1 MSRREK
7 GMRQTPESRLT
18 RSTESCRRDTLGPGK
33 EGYSMCDTA
42 GNSVGEQ
49 APFRRAGQQRP
60 GLVNPHQQDSLPQG
74 CVPDLV
80 SAQAAATPDAIAV
93 THGKRSLSYQELDRR
108 ANRLAHILQSLGV
121 GPDVVV
127 GLYLDR
133 SLAMIVGAL
142 AILKAGGAYLPLD
155 PSYPSERLMVMLKD
169 AKTPILVTG
178 QCIADA
184 LPEHPEHVVTLD
196 PEGRLAVT
204 QSSDPPFARA
214 RGENLAYVIYTSG
227 STGEPKGVEI
237 THGALLNLVSW
248 HQRAFRIT
256 PDDRASQVSA
266 LGFDAA
272 VWELWP
278 YLTGGASVHLP
289 DSVAMNDPEAVRDWL
304 ISQKITI
311 CFLATPLAERVMT
324 LEWPT
329 KARLRVMLTG
339 ADTLHHYP
347 PRKLPFRLV
356 NNYGPTECT
365 VLATSGT
372 VLPNEHPH
380 RLPSIGSPIDNVQ
393 VHILN
398 EGMRQAPI
406 GESGEIYI
414 GGAGLARGYRNQPDL
429 TAERFVPDPFSSEP
443 GARLFRTGDLGRYL
457 PDGQIAFLGRVDEQ
471 VKIRGFRIEPAEI
484 VKVLDEHP
492 AVQASTVVARE
503 VEPGDKRLVAYFVP
517 AAKAQPMHTELR
529 NFIAA
534 RVPEYMVP
542 ATFVKLETLPL
553 NPSGKV
559 DRAALPAP
567 NAENTLRDSSF
578 VAPRTPIEERLA
590 AMLALLLDLDRVGV
604 EDNFFLL
611 GGHSLLGTQL
621 IARVRDA
628 FAVEL
633 SLRTLFDAPTVSKLS
648 AQIEALLLAKLEAMS
663 EEEAQLLANGTE
675 PATAERLP
683 E

>member
-1 MSRREK
+1 
-7 GMRQTPESRLT
+7 
-18 RSTESCRRDTLGPGK
+18 
-33 EGYSMCDTA
+33 
-42 GNSVGEQ
+42 
-49 APFRRAGQQRP
+49 
-60 GLVNPHQQDSLPQG
+60 
-74 CVPDLV
+74 
-80 SAQAAATPDAIAV
+80 
-93 THGKRSLSYQELDRR
+93 
-108 ANRLAHILQSLGV
+108 
-121 GPDVVV
+121 
-127 GLYLDR
+127 
-133 SLAMIVGAL
+133 
-142 AILKAGGAYLPLD
+142 
-155 PSYPSERLMVMLKD
+155 
-169 AKTPILVTG
+169 
-178 QCIADA
+178 
-184 LPEHPEHVVTLD
+184 
-196 PEGRLAVT
+196 
-204 QSSDPPFARA
+204 
-214 RGENLAYVIYTSG
+214 
-227 STGEPKGVEI
+227 
-237 THGALLNLVSW
+237 
-248 HQRAFRIT
+248 
-256 PDDRASQVSA
+256 
-266 LGFDAA
+266 
-272 VWELWP
+272 
-278 YLTGGASVHLP
+278 
-289 DSVAMNDPEAVRDWL
+289 
-304 ISQKITI
+304 
-311 CFLATPLAERVMT
+311 MT

-372 VLPNEHPH
+372 VLSNEHPH

-457 PDGQIAFLGRVDEQ
+457 PDGQVAFLGRIDEQ
-471 VKIRGFRIEPAEI
+471 IKIRGFRIEPAEI

-517 AAKAQPMHTELR
+517 AAKAQPTHTELR

-542 ATFVKLETLPL
+542 ATFVKLEALPL

-628 FAVEL
+628 FGVEL

-648 AQIEALLLAKLEAMS
+648 AQIEALLLVKLEAMS
-663 EEEAQLLANGTE
+663 EEEAQLLASGTE

>member
-18 RSTESCRRDTLGPGK
+18 RSTESCRRDTLGPRK

-60 GLVNPHQQDSLPQG
+60 GLVDPHQEDSLPQG
-74 CVPDLV
+74 CVPELV
-80 SAQAAATPDAIAV
+80 SDQPAATPDAIAV

-155 PSYPSERLMVMLKD
+155 PSYPTERLMFLLKD
-169 AKTPILVTG
+169 AQAPILVTG
-178 QCIADA
+178 QCMADT
-184 LPEHPEHVVTLD
+184 LPEPPEHVLTSD
-196 PEGRLAVT
+196 PEG
-204 QSSDPPFARA
+204 
-214 RGENLAYVIYTSG
+214 
-227 STGEPKGVEI
+227 
-237 THGALLNLVSW
+237 
-248 HQRAFRIT
+248 
-256 PDDRASQVSA
+256 
-266 LGFDAA
+266 
-272 VWELWP
+272 
-278 YLTGGASVHLP
+278 
-289 DSVAMNDPEAVRDWL
+289 
-304 ISQKITI
+304 
-311 CFLATPLAERVMT
+311 
-324 LEWPT
+324 
-329 KARLRVMLTG
+329 RLRVMLTG

-372 VLPNEHPH
+372 VLSNEHPH

-457 PDGQIAFLGRVDEQ
+457 PDGQVAFLGRIDEQ

-503 VEPGDKRLVAYFVP
+503 VEPGDKRP
-517 AAKAQPMHTELR
+517 
-529 NFIAA
+529 
-534 RVPEYMVP
+534 
-542 ATFVKLETLPL
+542 
-553 NPSGKV
+553 G
-559 DRAALPAP
+559 
-567 NAENTLRDSSF
+567 
-578 VAPRTPIEERLA
+578 
-590 AMLALLLDLDRVGV
+590 
-604 EDNFFLL
+604 
-611 GGHSLLGTQL
+611 
-621 IARVRDA
+621 
-628 FAVEL
+628 
-633 SLRTLFDAPTVSKLS
+633 
-648 AQIEALLLAKLEAMS
+648 
-663 EEEAQLLANGTE
+663 
-675 PATAERLP
+675 
-683 E
+683 

>member
-33 EGYSMCDTA
+33 EGYSMCEAA

-60 GLVNPHQQDSLPQG
+60 GIVNPHQQDFLPQG

-108 ANRLAHILQSLGV
+108 ANRLAHVLQSLGV

-133 SLAMIVGAL
+133 SLAVIVGAL

-155 PSYPSERLMVMLKD
+155 PSYPTDRLTFLWKD
-169 AKTPILVTG
+169 ARATILVTG
-178 QCIADA
+178 ECMVDA
-184 LPEHPEHVVTLD
+184 LPLRPERVVAVN
-196 PEGRLAVT
+196 PEGQLALDQITKPVAV
-204 QSSDPPFARA
+204 QSKAND
-214 RGENLAYVIYTSG
+214 LAYVIYTSG
-227 STGEPKGVEI
+227 STGQPKGVEI
-237 THGALLNLVSW
+237 TRGGLLNLIRW
-248 HQRAFRIT
+248 HHRAFRIT
-256 PDDRASQVSA
+256 PNDRASHLSA

-278 YLTGGASVHLP
+278 YLTAGASLHLS
-289 DSVAMNDPEAVRDWL
+289 DGVAANDPEAVRDWL

-372 VLPNEHPH
+372 VLCNEHPH

-471 VKIRGFRIEPAEI
+471 VKIRGFRI
-484 VKVLDEHP
+484 
-492 AVQASTVVARE
+492 
-503 VEPGDKRLVAYFVP
+503 
-517 AAKAQPMHTELR
+517 
-529 NFIAA
+529 
-534 RVPEYMVP
+534 
-542 ATFVKLETLPL
+542 
-553 NPSGKV
+553 
-559 DRAALPAP
+559 
-567 NAENTLRDSSF
+567 
-578 VAPRTPIEERLA
+578 
-590 AMLALLLDLDRVGV
+590 
-604 EDNFFLL
+604 
-611 GGHSLLGTQL
+611 
-621 IARVRDA
+621 
-628 FAVEL
+628 
-633 SLRTLFDAPTVSKLS
+633 
-648 AQIEALLLAKLEAMS
+648 
-663 EEEAQLLANGTE
+663 
-675 PATAERLP
+675 
-683 E
+683 